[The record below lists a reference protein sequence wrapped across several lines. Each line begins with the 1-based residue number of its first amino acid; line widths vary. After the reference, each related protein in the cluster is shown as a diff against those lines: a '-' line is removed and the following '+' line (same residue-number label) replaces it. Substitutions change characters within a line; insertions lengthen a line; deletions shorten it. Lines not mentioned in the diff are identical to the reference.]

1 MFMKINEKYR
11 PTESQ
16 LDAELRRKYGVAQD
30 GKYVVRKGNAKPQE
44 FDSYAQ
50 ASEYLL
56 ANGGVL
62 IYKVK

>member
-1 MFMKINEKYR
+1 MFVNEKYR

-16 LDAELRRKYGVAQD
+16 LDAELRRKYGVAKD
-30 GKYVVRKGNAKPQE
+30 GVYTVRKGNAKPQE
-44 FDSYAQ
+44 FNSYAE
-50 ASEYLL
+50 ASKYLL